1 MRRMSPLLLD
11 ALDEAR
17 PLAAERGWQ
26 LPTEQTL
33 AEADRLLV
41 LVSGNWRVPAVSVEP
56 DGTVSLEWEAGAHG
70 WLKLAVAGNG
80 TLSHSAVIEGDDY
93 EQTETLGDTLP
104 DWAHA
109 LLRKLLSL
117 GH

>member
-1 MRRMSPLLLD
+1 MPRMSPLLLD
-11 ALDEAR
+11 ALNEAR

-26 LPTEQTL
+26 LPAEQTL
-33 AEADRLLV
+33 AEANRLLT
-41 LVSGNWRVPAVSVEP
+41 LVSSDWRPPAVSVEP
-56 DGTVSLEWEAGAHG
+56 DGTVSLEWEAGARG
-70 WLKLAVAGNG
+70 WLKLTVAGAG

-93 EQTETLGDTLP
+93 EQTETLDNALP

-109 LLRKLLSL
+109 LLGKLLGT